1 MNFVKKSTANVA
13 DQERKI
19 FKQIFAQNSALFAL
33 ALLFIIAIIL
43 EGTTFL
49 NVNNL
54 MNILMNNSIVGII
67 ALGMTLIIISGG
79 IDLAVGAQLAATG
92 LIAIT
97 VMNSTGSVILGILV
111 ALLVG
116 VLMGVA
122 TGVLV
127 AKFQIPAFI
136 TTLGMM
142 QIFRS
147 VVQHFFNGGG
157 ILVDRESVGS
167 FLTISN
173 TRVLDF
179 GNFPGIPLPVI
190 YWFVLAVIIHIVAN
204 RTAFGRHIYAVG
216 SNERASRLSGINVN
230 YVKIGVYMLS
240 GALVVFAAL
249 VEASRLG
256 SMNSSASG
264 GAYELQAIAAV
275 VIGGTAMSGG
285 KGKISG
291 TVFGML
297 TLGIIN
303 NMMNL
308 MGLPSFLVAAIQ
320 GAIILLAVLLQRSV
334 AKKEKQY

>member
-1 MNFVKKSTANVA
+1 MNFLKKSTVEFAHA
-13 DQERKI
+13 KS
-19 FKQIFAQNSALFAL
+19 FKQSFAENSAFL
-33 ALLFIIAIIL
+33 ALVLLFVIAVIF

-49 NVNNL
+49 NIQNI
-54 MNILMNNSIVGII
+54 MNILLNNSIVGII

-79 IDLAVGAQLAATG
+79 IDLSVGAQLASTG
-92 LIAIT
+92 LIAIA
-97 VMNSTGSVILGILV
+97 VMNNTGSVILGII
-111 ALLVG
+111 AAIIAG
-116 VLMGVA
+116 IAMGAV
-122 TGVLV
+122 TGILV

-147 VVQHFFNGGG
+147 VAQHAFNGGG
-157 ILVDRESVGS
+157 ILVDRENVGG
-167 FLTISN
+167 FLNISN
-173 TRVLDF
+173 TRILDI

-190 YWFVLAVIIHIVAN
+190 YWFVLCFITHIIAT
-204 RTAFGRHIYAVG
+204 RTSFGRHIYAVG
-216 SNERASRLSGINVN
+216 SNERATRLSGINVN
-230 YVKIGVYMLS
+230 WVKIRVYMLS
-240 GALVVFAAL
+240 GLLVVLASL

-285 KGKISG
+285 KGKVSG
-291 TVFGML
+291 TLFGML

-320 GAIILLAVLLQRSV
+320 GGIILLAVLLQRSV
-334 AKKEKQY
+334 AAKEKKY

>member
-1 MNFVKKSTANVA
+1 MNFLKKSTDGNAKN
-13 DQERKI
+13 
-19 FKQIFAQNSALFAL
+19 FKQIFAENSALFAL
-33 ALLFIIAIIL
+33 VLIFVIAVIL

-49 NVNNL
+49 NIQNI
-54 MNILMNNSIVGII
+54 MNVLLNNSIVGII

-97 VMNSTGSVILGILV
+97 VMNNTGSIILGIV
-111 ALLVG
+111 IAMIAGIALGLI
-116 VLMGVA
+116 
-122 TGVLV
+122 TGILV

-142 QIFRS
+142 QIYRS
-147 VVQHFFNGGG
+147 VSQHFFNGGG
-157 ILVDRESVGS
+157 VLVDRGTVGG
-167 FLTISN
+167 FLDISN
-173 TRVLDF
+173 TKILEF
-179 GNFPGIPLPVI
+179 GNFSGIPLPVV
-190 YWFVLAVIIHIVAN
+190 YWLVLCLIVHVITT
-204 RTAFGRHIYAVG
+204 RTSFGRHIYAVG
-216 SNERASRLSGINVN
+216 SNERAARLSGINVDR
-230 YVKIGVYMLS
+230 VKIGVYMMS
-240 GALVVFAAL
+240 GALVVLAAL

-285 KGKISG
+285 KGTITG
-291 TVFGML
+291 TLFGML

-308 MGLPSFLVAAIQ
+308 IGLPSFLVAAIQ

-334 AKKEKQY
+334 AAKEKQY

>member
-1 MNFVKKSTANVA
+1 MNFLKQSTAGYP
-13 DQERKI
+13 KS
-19 FKQIFAQNSALFAL
+19 FKQVFAENSALFAL
-33 ALLFIIAIIL
+33 LLLFVLSIIL
-43 EGTTFL
+43 QGTTFL
-49 NVNNL
+49 NINNL
-54 MNILMNNSIVGII
+54 MNILMNNAIVGII
-67 ALGMTLIIISGG
+67 ALGMTLVIISGG
-79 IDLAVGAQLAATG
+79 IDLAVGAQLASTG

-97 VMNSTGSVILGILV
+97 VMNSTGSIILGIIV
-111 ALLVG
+111 AILA
-116 VLMGVA
+116 GVA
-122 TGVLV
+122 MGFITGILV

-147 VVQHFFNGGG
+147 VAQHFFNGGG
-157 ILVDRESVGS
+157 VLVDRVNVGG
-167 FLTISN
+167 FLAVSN
-173 TRVLDF
+173 TRIF
-179 GNFPGIPLPVI
+179 NAGNFPGIPLQVV
-190 YWFVLAVIIHIVAN
+190 YWFALCFIIHVVAT
-204 RTAFGRHIYAVG
+204 RTSFGRYIYAVG
-216 SNERASRLSGINVN
+216 SNERAARLSGINVDR
-230 YVKIGVYMLS
+230 VKIGVYMLS
-240 GALVVFAAL
+240 GFLVVLASL

-291 TVFGML
+291 TLFGML

-334 AKKEKQY
+334 STKEKKY